1 MCRPVDPIPLAGL
14 LYRDLVGKDVSCPA
28 MTSYARVSWHPS
40 RASTFSEEKGRV
52 MGFIRGDCEDRL

>member
-1 MCRPVDPIPLAGL
+1 
-14 LYRDLVGKDVSCPA
+14 